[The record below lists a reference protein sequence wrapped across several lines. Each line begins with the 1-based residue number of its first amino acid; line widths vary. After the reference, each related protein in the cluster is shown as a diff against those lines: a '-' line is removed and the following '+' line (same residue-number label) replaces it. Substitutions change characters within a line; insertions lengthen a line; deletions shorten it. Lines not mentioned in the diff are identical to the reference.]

1 VALTVYTTAPDEETA
16 EKLARGALKAGLA
29 ACVNFWPVRTMYR
42 WEGEL
47 RDDTEQLLLLKCG
60 RDIWPQLEQFI
71 KENHPYSLPAI
82 VALPWE
88 ASHAPFRNWVE
99 GT

>member
-1 VALTVYTTAPDEETA
+1 MALTVYTTAPDEETA
-16 EKLARGALKAGLA
+16 EKLARGALEAGLA

-60 RDIWPQLEQFI
+60 REKWPQLEQFI
-71 KENHPYSLPAI
+71 KEKHPYSLPAI

-88 ASHAPFRNWVE
+88 ASHAPFRDWVE

>member
-1 VALTVYTTAPDEETA
+1 MALTVYTTAPDEETA
-16 EKLARGALKAGLA
+16 EKLARGALEAGLA

-60 RDIWPQLEQFI
+60 REKWPQLELFI

-88 ASHAPFRNWVE
+88 ASHAPFRDWVE
-99 GT
+99 GI

>member
-16 EKLARGALKAGLA
+16 EKLARGALEGGLA

-60 RDIWPQLEQFI
+60 REKWPQLEQFI

-88 ASHAPFRNWVE
+88 ASHAPFRDWVE

>member
-16 EKLARGALKAGLA
+16 EKLARGALEAGLA

-47 RDDTEQLLLLKCG
+47 RDDTEQLLLLKC
-60 RDIWPQLEQFI
+60 RREKWPQLEQFI

-88 ASHAPFRNWVE
+88 ASHAPFRDWVE

>member
-1 VALTVYTTAPDEETA
+1 MALTVYTTAPDEETA
-16 EKLARGALKAGLA
+16 EKLARGALEAGLA

-60 RDIWPQLEQFI
+60 REKWPQLEQFI
-71 KENHPYSLPAI
+71 KENPPYSLPAI

>member
-1 VALTVYTTAPDEETA
+1 MALTVYTTAPDEETA
-16 EKLARGALKAGLA
+16 EKLARGALEAGLA

-47 RDDTEQLLLLKCG
+47 RDDAEQLLLLKCG
-60 RDIWPQLEQFI
+60 REKWEQLEQFI

-88 ASHAPFRNWVE
+88 AAHAPFRDWVE
-99 GT
+99 GA

>member
-1 VALTVYTTAPDEETA
+1 MALTVYTTAPDEETA
-16 EKLARGALKAGLA
+16 EKLARGALEAGLA

-60 RDIWPQLEQFI
+60 REKWEQLEQFI

>member
-1 VALTVYTTAPDEETA
+1 MALTVYTTAPDEETA
-16 EKLARGALKAGLA
+16 EKLARGALEAGLA

-47 RDDTEQLLLLKCG
+47 RDDTEHLLLLKCG
-60 RDIWPQLEQFI
+60 HEKWEQLEQFI

-88 ASHAPFRNWVE
+88 ASHAPFRDWVE
-99 GT
+99 GA

>member
-1 VALTVYTTAPDEETA
+1 MALTVYTTAPDEATA
-16 EKLARGALKAGLA
+16 EKLARGALEAGLA

-60 RDIWPQLEQFI
+60 REKWPQLEQFI
-71 KENHPYSLPAI
+71 KEKHPYSLHAI

-88 ASHAPFRNWVE
+88 ASHAPFRDWVE

>member
-1 VALTVYTTAPDEETA
+1 MALTVYTTAPDEETA
-16 EKLARGALKAGLA
+16 EKLARGALEAGLA

-60 RDIWPQLEQFI
+60 REKWEQLEQFI

-88 ASHAPFRNWVE
+88 ASHAPFRDWVE
-99 GT
+99 GA

>member
-16 EKLARGALKAGLA
+16 EKLARGALEAGLA

-60 RDIWPQLEQFI
+60 REKWPQLEQFI

-88 ASHAPFRNWVE
+88 ASHAPSRDWGE

>member
-1 VALTVYTTAPDEETA
+1 MALTVYTTAPDEETA
-16 EKLARGALKAGLA
+16 EKLARGALEAGLA

-47 RDDTEQLLLLKCG
+47 RDETEQLLLLKCG
-60 RDIWPQLEQFI
+60 RENWPQLEQFI

-88 ASHAPFRNWVE
+88 ASHAPFRDWVE

>member
-1 VALTVYTTAPDEETA
+1 MALTVYTTAPDEESA
-16 EKLARGALKAGLA
+16 EKLARGALENGLA

-60 RDIWPQLEQFI
+60 HEKWEQLEQFI

-88 ASHAPFRNWVE
+88 ASHAPFRDWVE
-99 GT
+99 GA

>member
-1 VALTVYTTAPDEETA
+1 MALTVYTTAPDEETA
-16 EKLARGALKAGLA
+16 EKLARGALEAGLA

-47 RDDTEQLLLLKCG
+47 RDDTEQLLLFKCG
-60 RDIWPQLEQFI
+60 REKWPQLEQFI
-71 KENHPYSLPAI
+71 KETHPYSLPAF

>member
-1 VALTVYTTAPDEETA
+1 MALTVYTTAPDEETA
-16 EKLARGALKAGLA
+16 EKLARGALENGLA

-60 RDIWPQLEQFI
+60 REKWEQLEQFI

-88 ASHAPFRNWVE
+88 ASHAPFRDWVE

>member
-1 VALTVYTTAPDEETA
+1 MALTVYTTAPDEETA
-16 EKLARGALKAGLA
+16 EKLARGALEAGLA

-60 RDIWPQLEQFI
+60 REKWPQLEQFI
-71 KENHPYSLPAI
+71 KKNHPYSLPAI

-88 ASHAPFRNWVE
+88 ASHAPFRDWVE

>member
-1 VALTVYTTAPDEETA
+1 MALTVYTTAPDEETA
-16 EKLARGALKAGLA
+16 EKLARGALEAGLA

-60 RDIWPQLEQFI
+60 REKWEQLEQFI

-88 ASHAPFRNWVE
+88 ASHAPFRDWVE